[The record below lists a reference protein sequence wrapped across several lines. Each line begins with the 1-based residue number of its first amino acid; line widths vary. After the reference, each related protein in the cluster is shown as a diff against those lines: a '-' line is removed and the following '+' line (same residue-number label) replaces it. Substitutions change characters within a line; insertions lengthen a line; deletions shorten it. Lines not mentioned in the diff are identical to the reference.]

1 MFLKQ
6 VVESRLEASEMARWV
21 KVLSSKTD
29 DDLCSMP
36 GGHCGRKE
44 ETRPTNC
51 PLIST
56 YGLRGLFMA
65 VNLNTSG
72 LK

>member
-6 VVESRLEASEMARWV
+6 VVESRLEAGKMARWV
-21 KVLSSKTD
+21 KVLSSKAD
-29 DDLCSMP
+29 DDLRSLP

-44 ETRPTNC
+44 ETSPTNC

-56 YGLRGLFMA
+56 HGLRGLFMA